1 MVYNET
7 SGKEQ
12 LAKDIEVG
20 RLLFTGQCD
29 FIAAANN
36 MKALPPVTLPEICF
50 AGRSNVGKSSL
61 INALTGRRMLA
72 RTSQTPGRTRQLIF
86 FNLASRLQLV
96 DLPGYGY
103 ASAPKT
109 DIKAWTNL
117 THRYLA
123 RRPSLQRVFLLIDSR
138 RGIGPA
144 DRDIMNLLDE
154 TADLIAE
161 RYRVLADTSK
171 LPGTHLE
178 TPFGTIDDTMRS
190 SIRSILDDVK
200 ELGRLP
206 VVTFSAGGIATPAD
220 ASHMMRMGMD
230 GIFVGSG
237 IFKSDDPPN
246 MADAIVLATAHYDD
260 ASKVAEAQAMIE
272 GNPMKGDELET
283 LEIRLDQRGW

>member
-1 MVYNET
+1 MVHNET
-7 SGKEQ
+7 SGEEQ

-20 RLLFTGQCD
+20 RLLFMGQCE

-36 MKALPPVTLPEICF
+36 MKALPPVALPEICF

-117 THRYLA
+117 TRRYLA
-123 RRPSLQRVFLLIDSR
+123 GRPSLQRVFLLIDSR

-154 TADLIAE
+154 TAVSWAVVMTKADKQKTDPLSIICNETAE
-161 RYRVLADTSK
+161 KISKHVAAYPELFVTSSES
-171 LPGTHLE
+171 G
-178 TPFGTIDDTMRS
+178 
-190 SIRSILDDVK
+190 V
-200 ELGRLP
+200 
-206 VVTFSAGGIATPAD
+206 GI
-220 ASHMMRMGMD
+220 
-230 GIFVGSG
+230 
-237 IFKSDDPPN
+237 
-246 MADAIVLATAHYDD
+246 
-260 ASKVAEAQAMIE
+260 
-272 GNPMKGDELET
+272 ET
-283 LEIRLDQRGW
+283 LRAHLTRFCLPKENLVAT

>member
-1 MVYNET
+1 MVHNET
-7 SGKEQ
+7 SGEEQ

-20 RLLFTGQCD
+20 RLLFAGQVD

-86 FNLASRLQLV
+86 FNLANRLQLV

-117 THRYLA
+117 TRRYLA
-123 RRPSLQRVFLLIDSR
+123 GRPSLQRVFLLIDSR

-154 TADLIAE
+154 TAVSWAVVMTKADKQKAGTLSIICNETAE
-161 RYRVLADTSK
+161 KISK
-171 LPGTHLE
+171 TCCSL
-178 TPFGTIDDTMRS
+178 S
-190 SIRSILDDVK
+190 
-200 ELGRLP
+200 
-206 VVTFSAGGIATPAD
+206 
-220 ASHMMRMGMD
+220 
-230 GIFVGSG
+230 
-237 IFKSDDPPN
+237 
-246 MADAIVLATAHYDD
+246 
-260 ASKVAEAQAMIE
+260 
-272 GNPMKGDELET
+272 
-283 LEIRLDQRGW
+283 